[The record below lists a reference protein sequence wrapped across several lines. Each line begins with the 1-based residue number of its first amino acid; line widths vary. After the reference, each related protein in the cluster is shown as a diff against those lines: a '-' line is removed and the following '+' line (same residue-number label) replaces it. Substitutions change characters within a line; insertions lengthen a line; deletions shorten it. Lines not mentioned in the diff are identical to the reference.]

1 MKRKFLLV
9 VTLTIAT
16 QLFVNAQ
23 GKVLQYSFNKDF
35 KDSISG
41 ANEGMVTGDVTLV
54 WDADR
59 KSTVAVF
66 NENATEVGYVT
77 LPNDILNT
85 ASLTVSCWAKHNDPN
100 KVGNWGRFWDFGANN
115 TNYILLSYS
124 KDDSMVPTVDTKV
137 GGVEGPRNQS
147 TEAIVDGVWNH
158 FVVTH
163 GEGNTTLYVNGV
175 EASTKAN
182 EQLLV
187 DMFNAGENTNYLGK
201 SHFDDSPLVGRL
213 DDLIILDR
221 VLSADDVA
229 KLYADNLPLAVEKN
243 EAVDAASILS
253 AEGAITINV
262 AVAGEG
268 SIEVFDITGKKVF
281 KSNCISLTNLIAVN
295 GNSLY
300 LVKLTQGKTVTTA
313 KVFVK

>member
-9 VTLTIAT
+9 VIMAVAT

-35 KDSISG
+35 NDSITG
-41 ANEGMVTGDVTLV
+41 ANAGVVTGDVKLV
-54 WDADR
+54 WDDDR

-66 NENATEVGYVT
+66 NEAAPEVGFVT

-85 ASLTVSCWAKHNDPN
+85 ASLTISCWAKHNDPN

-175 EASTKAN
+175 EVSTKPN

-221 VLSADDVA
+221 VLSADDVL
-229 KLYADNLPLAVEKN
+229 KLYENKLSLAIDKN
-243 EAVDAASILS
+243 EASSAGISASNGEIV
-253 AEGAITINV
+253 INA

-268 SIEVFDITGKKVF
+268 SIEIFDFTGKSVY
-281 KSNCISLTNLIAVN
+281 STNNIGLTNSISVKN
-295 GNSLY
+295 NSLY
-300 LVKLTQGKTVTTA
+300 LVKLTQGKTVSTT
-313 KVFVK
+313 KVLVK